1 MNKIKVSP
9 VIWQQKKQTLRSV
22 RTQVFIEEQHV
33 PVELEWDDADEDA
46 FHFLGYFNQ
55 QPVACARLLP
65 TGQIGRMAV
74 LKPFRDKGIGKALLI
89 GVIHYAE
96 EKNIGPLF
104 LHAQNQAI
112 PFYKKMEFQVHGE
125 EFMDA
130 GIAHHEMLYKPGS
143 GA

>member
-1 MNKIKVSP
+1 MNKIKVRP
-9 VIWQQKKQTLRSV
+9 VDWQQQKQTLRFI

-33 PVELEWDDADEDA
+33 PVELEWDDADQDA
-46 FHFLGYFNQ
+46 LHFLGYFDQ
-55 QPVACARLLP
+55 QPAACARLLP

-89 GVIHYAE
+89 SVINYAD

-112 PFYKKMEFQVHGE
+112 PFYKKQGFQVHGE

-130 GIAHHEMLYKPGS
+130 GIAHHEMLYNPKA

>member
-1 MNKIKVSP
+1 MNKIKVRP
-9 VIWQQKKQTLRSV
+9 VAWQQQKQTLRFI

-33 PVELEWDDADEDA
+33 PVELEWDDADQHA
-46 FHFLGYFNQ
+46 LHFLGYFDQ
-55 QPVACARLLP
+55 QPAACARLLP

-89 GVIHYAE
+89 SVINYAD

-112 PFYKKMEFQVHGE
+112 PFYKKQGFQVHGE

-130 GIAHHEMLYKPGS
+130 GIAHHEMLYNPKA

>member
-9 VIWQQKKQTLRSV
+9 VIWQQQKQTLRSI
-22 RTQVFIEEQHV
+22 RTHVFIEEQHV
-33 PVELEWDDADEDA
+33 PFELEWDDADEDA

-55 QPVACARLLP
+55 KPAACARLLP

-89 GVIHYAE
+89 AIINYAE
-96 EKNIGPLF
+96 EQNVGPLF

-112 PFYKKMEFQVHGE
+112 PFYKKMEFQIHGE

-130 GIAHHEMLYKPGS
+130 GIAHHEMLYKPRS

>member
-9 VIWQQKKQTLRSV
+9 VIWQQQKQTLRSI

-33 PVELEWDDADEDA
+33 PVELEWDDADQDA
-46 FHFLGYFNQ
+46 FHFLGYINQ
-55 QPVACARLLP
+55 EPAACARLLP

-89 GVIHYAE
+89 AIINYAE
-96 EKNIGPLF
+96 EQNVGPLF

-112 PFYKKMEFQVHGE
+112 PFYKKMEFQIHGE

-130 GIAHHEMLYKPGS
+130 GIAHHEILYRPKPH
-143 GA
+143 A